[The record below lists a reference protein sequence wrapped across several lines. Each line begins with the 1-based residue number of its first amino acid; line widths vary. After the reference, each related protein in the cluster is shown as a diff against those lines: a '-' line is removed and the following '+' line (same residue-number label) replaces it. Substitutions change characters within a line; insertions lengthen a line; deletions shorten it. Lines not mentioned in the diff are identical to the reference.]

1 MKIMID
7 EGKYIVAVSGGVD
20 SVVLLDILRRQKNLH
35 LVVAHFD
42 HGIRE
47 DSEEDRKFVQELA
60 KSYSLPFEYAA
71 GDLGADPSEA
81 DARHARYI
89 YLRSVQRK
97 HRALGIIVAH
107 HQDDLLETIIL
118 NLLRGTGRKGI
129 TSLGDTK
136 DIKRPLLGY
145 TKQEIL
151 GYAKQH
157 NLEWHEDSTNQDE
170 NYLRNWV
177 RHRIIAKLKPKDRQ
191 KLLALHTDFSRRNKE
206 IDTLL
211 NEYTN
216 PKTSQISRQDI
227 IMAPHDVAK
236 ELVAHWLRMNE
247 IRDFDQKNIERIVV
261 GAKTLQSGKT
271 IPVLQGYFVEL
282 QKEMLLLKRER

>member
-1 MKIMID
+1 MKVVID
-7 EGKYIVAVSGGVD
+7 EGKYIVAVSGGLD

-47 DSEEDRKFVQELA
+47 DSEADRIFVQELA
-60 KSYSLPFEYAA
+60 QKYSLPFEYAI
-71 GDLGADPSEA
+71 GDLGPDTSEA

-107 HQDDLLETIIL
+107 HQDDLLETVIL

-145 TKQEIL
+145 SKQEIL

-157 NLEWHEDSTNQDE
+157 HLEWHEDSTNLDE

-177 RHRIIAKLKPKDRQ
+177 RRRITSKLKPKDRQ
-191 KLLALHTDFSRRNKE
+191 RLLELHTDFFKRNRE
-206 IDTLL
+206 IDMLL

-216 PKTSQISRQDI
+216 PEMSQISRQDI
-227 IMAPHDVAK
+227 IMAPHNVAK
-236 ELVAHWLRMNE
+236 ELVAHWLRTNE
-247 IRDFDQKNIERIVV
+247 VRDFDQKNIERIVV
-261 GAKTLQSGKT
+261 GAKTLQAGKT
-271 IPVLQGYFVEL
+271 IPVIQGYSVEV
-282 QKEMLLLKRER
+282 QKELLLLKRER